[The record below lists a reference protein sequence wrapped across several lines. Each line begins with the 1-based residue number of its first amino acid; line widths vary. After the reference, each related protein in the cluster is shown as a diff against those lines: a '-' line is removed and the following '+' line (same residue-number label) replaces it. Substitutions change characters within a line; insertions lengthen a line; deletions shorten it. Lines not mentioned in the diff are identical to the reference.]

1 MNLKPLKFLLIIII
15 LICCAGVAFLILP
28 KKKRDAGCPEREFL
42 LKQARYPLVI
52 RGFQFSSYDLQGK
65 NITIK
70 AARLRVEKMKMAF
83 FSSGA
88 VRLAQFKDAEIDIYV
103 KQVESEKDLKGDSQK
118 SIYSLKETFTKE
130 ALPAYGLENVGS
142 LLFEPVKINFY
153 NGKTLL
159 TQIQAKRASIK
170 SRDGRV
176 VFQGHV
182 RATSE
187 SRSLSTDK
195 LILMPGSGAITT
207 SPYLVFKTPEN
218 NITGNS
224 LTTDLLLNPIS
235 LTQNT
240 YADRRKYEG
249 KIHPG
254 KNEADTLHSSNMS
267 DRIIYV
273 QAATD

>member
-1 MNLKPLKFLLIIII
+1 MSPKALKFLLVIII
-15 LICCAGVAFLILP
+15 LISCAGISLLILSP
-28 KKKRDAGCPEREFL
+28 KKMDADFPEREFL

-52 RGFQFSSYDLQGK
+52 RGFQFSSCGLQGK

-88 VRLAQFKDAEIDIYV
+88 VRLAKFKDAEIDIYV
-103 KQVESEKDLKGDSQK
+103 QQVESENDIKGDNQK
-118 SIYSLKETFTKE
+118 SNYSLKATFTKD

-142 LLFEPVKINFY
+142 ILFEPVKINFF

-176 VFQGHV
+176 VFKGHV

-187 SRSLSTDK
+187 SRSLSADR
-195 LILMPGSGAITT
+195 LILMPGTGAITT
-207 SPYLVFKTPEN
+207 SPYFVFKTAGN
-218 NITGNS
+218 NIAGNS
-224 LTTDLLLNPIS
+224 ITTDLLLNPIS

-240 YADRRKYEG
+240 YADRRKYESR
-249 KIHPG
+249 IHSS
-254 KNEADTLHSSNMS
+254 KNEASAFHSRNMS
-267 DRIIYV
+267 DRIISV
-273 QAATD
+273 QAISD